1 MMKQTDE
8 QLFQKAQKGHKS
20 SFDELYFRY
29 ERPLYTFIYRY
40 LKSREQSEEVFH
52 DVFIKV
58 IKSTDIDFNSGSFK
72 GWVYM
77 ICRNLC
83 IDKYRK
89 GQRHPA
95 TETFDDQIAHELFT
109 DSVEEKD
116 FFKNIKKRG
125 LSLPN
130 PFNQLF
136 SLKLLGLKNSEIS
149 QSLNIPVGTV
159 KSRTNKMVSMLK
171 QEVNHEE

>member
-1 MMKQTDE
+1 MMKRTDE
-8 QLFQKAQKGHKS
+8 ELFKKARKGHKP
-20 SFDELYFRY
+20 SFDELYSRY

-58 IKSTDIDFNSGSFK
+58 IKSTDIDFNNGRFK
-72 GWVYM
+72 GWIYM

-89 GQRHPA
+89 SQLNPA
-95 TETFDDQIAHELFT
+95 TEAFDDQTMHQPFT

-116 FFKNIKKRG
+116 LFKKVKKIG
-125 LSLPN
+125 LKLPS
-130 PFNQLF
+130 PLNQLF
-136 SLKLLGLKNSEIS
+136 SLKILGLKNSEIA
-149 QSLNIPVGTV
+149 QSLNIPIGTV

-171 QEVNHEE
+171 QEINHEE